1 VLDSGSLEVVVERL
15 GARVRELE
23 SVVVGQRRVIAEQA
37 DRIVELERRLGRD
50 SSTSSRPPSSD
61 APWDKQPAKK
71 RSSRSRSGRKPG
83 KQPGSASVSRGL
95 AHDPDETFE
104 VAPDRCARC
113 AVSLKGAAETARVR
127 RQVVDVQPP
136 PPPKVTEYQLV
147 SRRCG
152 GCGQVN
158 DPVATDVPR
167 PVDPGSDLACPAA
180 GARQQAS
187 APEPA
192 AATEPATEWGPGP
205 TGTAVAPDPVVAL
218 ALRPGSPVRIGPQAT
233 ALAVLLTCGHYLPI
247 GRARSVLDALAGI
260 GVSTGFVAGVRG
272 RAATLLEDAFLPH
285 LQALLP
291 TAGVLHADE
300 TTGRA
305 AGALAYVHVACTEYL
320 TLMHVGGRSSD
331 DIDAGGVLPEFT
343 GTLMRDGYSGY
354 AHLPAIH
361 AWCAAHLLRDL
372 RALSDADP
380 AGQLWAQAMAD
391 TLLAANQAA
400 HQARA
405 MGAEALDEVVLAQ
418 IRNHYLGAL
427 AKGRTDNHGHHNALA
442 IQARRLIQ
450 RFTRYQDMIL
460 RFAVDLAVPFTNNC
474 AERAV
479 RPVKVQQRT
488 SGGSWRTLQGLTDF
502 ALVHSYLDTAT
513 KWGIDKLQALRQLF
527 TTGPWLPPALTPS

>member
-1 VLDSGSLEVVVERL
+1 MVEQLL
-15 GARVRELE
+15 GRVRELE
-23 SVVVGQRRVIAEQA
+23 SIVVQQKHVIAEQA
-37 DRIVELERRLGRD
+37 DRIVELQRRLGRD

-83 KQPGSASVSRGL
+83 KQPGSASASRNL
-95 AHDPDETFE
+95 VDEPDETFE
-104 VAPDRCARC
+104 VAPDHCARC
-113 AVSLKGAAETARVR
+113 EKSLDDALETARVR
-127 RQVVDVQPP
+127 RQVVDVEAP

-152 GCGQVN
+152 GCGHVS
-158 DPVATDVPR
+158 DPTATDVPR
-167 PVDPGSDLACPAA
+167 PVGPGSDVVPPAA
-180 GARQQAS
+180 SVPHEAGAPAQAS
-187 APEPA
+187 SSEP
-192 AATEPATEWGPGP
+192 AATEPATAP
-205 TGTAVAPDPVVAL
+205 TEAGGAADPVVAL
-218 ALRPGSPVRIGPQAT
+218 ALRPGSPVRIGPQTT
-233 ALAVLLTCGHYLPI
+233 ALAALLTCGHYLPI
-247 GRARSVLDALAGI
+247 GRAASVLDALAGI
-260 GVSTGFVAGVRG
+260 GVSTGFITGVRG
-272 RAATLLEDAFLPH
+272 RAAALLQTAFLPH

-305 AGALAYVHVACTEYL
+305 AGTLTYVHVACTEYL
-320 TLMHVGGRSSD
+320 TLMHVGGRGSD

-343 GTLMRDGYSGY
+343 GTLMRDGYAGY
-354 AHLPAIH
+354 AHLPAVH

-391 TLLAANQAA
+391 TLLDANHAA

-405 MGAEALDEVVLAQ
+405 ADTDQLDQAVLTQ
-418 IRNHYLGAL
+418 IRHHYQGAL
-427 AKGRTDNHGHHNALA
+427 AKGRTDNHGHRSTLA
-442 IQARRLIQ
+442 TQARRLIR

-460 RFAVDLAVPFTNNC
+460 RFAVDLTVPFTNNC

-488 SGGSWRTLQGLTDF
+488 SGGCWRTLQGLIDF
-502 ALVHSYLDTAT
+502 AIVHSYLDTTA
-513 KWGIDKLQALRQLF
+513 KWGIDKLDALRQLF
-527 TTGPWLPPALTPS
+527 TTGPWLPPALAPAE